1 MLGIRAGWMFDGTR
15 LQERPLVLV
24 TGRRIADVDCTGAE
38 PPEGCQ
44 LVDLGDVT
52 LLPGLIDT
60 HAHLVLDASTD
71 PAGHLQAVTDEAL
84 LAEARLAARQAL
96 DAGVTCVRDLGDR
109 SYLAVRLRQ
118 ETGARPEL
126 GPDIVPA
133 GPPITVAGGHC
144 WFLGGVTRGSE
155 IREAVRQ
162 HADRG
167 SAVIKVMSTGGHMTS
182 GPALD
187 ALAAC
192 QFSADELRAAAE
204 EAHRH
209 GLPITAHAHGRD
221 GIVAAHQAGFDGVE
235 HASFLTARGLEP
247 DPRVIHDLAA
257 SGTFVSTCIPGT
269 VPGIPLPPIIAALME
284 PAVRVMRSLVT
295 AALGSSS
302 APTPE
307 LPRTNRTTCCP
318 TRSPTWPS
326 SWATPARCSPRP
338 SMPPRRATSPT
349 ARAGS
354 HPGSTPTSSPS
365 TATPSLTSPP
375 STAASPYFTAGRPAS
390 FPRPACLIGA
400 RERDNLIS
408 RPPRRKASKVQEE
421 RRCGQMLLPLVAW
434 LHARSTSTA

>member
-284 PAVRVMRSLVT
+284 PAVRVMRSLVDGGARIVIGPDAGIAPHKPHDVLPYAIADMAQFMGNAGALLAATQHAAAACNLADCKGRIAPGFDADILAVDGNPLADIT
-295 AALGSSS
+295 AIHRRVALFHRGQ
-302 APTPE
+302 ACK
-307 LPRTNRTTCCP
+307 LPAACVP
-318 TRSPTWPS
+318 D
-326 SWATPARCSPRP
+326 
-338 SMPPRRATSPT
+338 RRA
-349 ARAGS
+349 
-354 HPGSTPTSSPS
+354 
-365 TATPSLTSPP
+365 
-375 STAASPYFTAGRPAS
+375 
-390 FPRPACLIGA
+390 
-400 RERDNLIS
+400 
-408 RPPRRKASKVQEE
+408 
-421 RRCGQMLLPLVAW
+421 
-434 LHARSTSTA
+434 